1 MKTFISLLQN
11 VKMQSTWPLIAP
23 SMLCILTIHSLTAA
37 AFNLEEDNLTS
48 NLGSRKMLKA
58 HTKNLITA
66 PDDVQGGVSSDLVKN
81 LSSTLTSCNLR
92 DVSLT
97 QAFQGYGADG
107 EPTYAVQIIDTCSNP
122 RCKIS
127 NVHVSCGMFS
137 SGVFIN
143 PSAFRRIH
151 PGVCLVNNGRPL
163 TPMDIISFTY
173 TTIRLQPLSISYGN
187 VQCRWPIDYVATKC
201 KTSTSTQV
209 R

>member
-11 VKMQSTWPLIAP
+11 VKILQLIWLLIAP

-37 AFNLEEDNLTS
+37 AFNLEEDNLSS

-58 HTKNLITA
+58 HTKDLTA
-66 PDDVQGGVSSDLVKN
+66 PDDLQGGVISSHLVKN
-81 LSSTLTSCNLR
+81 LSSTLSSCNLR

-97 QAFQGYGADG
+97 QGFQGYGADG

-137 SGVFIN
+137 SGVLIN
-143 PSAFRRIH
+143 PSAFRRIQ

-163 TPMDIISFTY
+163 RPMDIISFTY
-173 TTIRLQPLSISYGN
+173 TSIFLQPLSISYGN
-187 VQCRWPIDYVATKC
+187 VQCR
-201 KTSTSTQV
+201 
-209 R
+209 

>member
-11 VKMQSTWPLIAP
+11 VKMQSIWLLIAP
-23 SMLCILTIHSLTAA
+23 SMLCILTIRSLTAA
-37 AFNLEEDNLTS
+37 AFNLEEDNLSS
-48 NLGSRKMLKA
+48 NLGGRKMLKA
-58 HTKNLITA
+58 HTKNLTA
-66 PDDVQGGVSSDLVKN
+66 PDDLQGGVSSDLVKN

-92 DVSLT
+92 DVSLS
-97 QAFQGYGADG
+97 QGFLGYGANG

-163 TPMDIISFTY
+163 KPMNIIGFTY
-173 TTIRLQPLSISYGN
+173 TSIQLQPLSISYGN
-187 VQCRWPIDYVATKC
+187 VLCRWPIMLQPNA
-201 KTSTSTQV
+201 STSTQV